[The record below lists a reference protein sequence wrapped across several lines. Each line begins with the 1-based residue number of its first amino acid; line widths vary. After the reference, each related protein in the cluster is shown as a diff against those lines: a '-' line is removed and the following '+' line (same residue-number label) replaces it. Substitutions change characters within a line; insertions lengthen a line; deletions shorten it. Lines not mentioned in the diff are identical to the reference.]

1 MTAPWID
8 HLLDNPEQPIEDV
21 MVVIYAH
28 GVDPV
33 LNALFDEGVRVQNNN
48 PDRAVACVR
57 LIDRIQARIR
67 PI

>member
-1 MTAPWID
+1 M
-8 HLLDNPEQPIEDV
+8 L
-21 MVVIYAH
+21 VVYGH
-28 GVDPV
+28 GIDPV
-33 LNALFDEGVRVQNNN
+33 LNALFDEGVRVQDAN